1 MIRILTVHIWALLR
15 GKTRIHQSI
24 CSIGSLKHSL
34 SIYLISLSNRP
45 KEQRPMRHC
54 PKVASRLVH
63 ITGRNNA
70 LLAWIRAKHLQFGV
84 SEF

>member
-1 MIRILTVHIWALLR
+1 MIRIPTAHTWALLR

-24 CSIGSLKHSL
+24 CSIGSLKHSV
-34 SIYLISLSNRP
+34 SIYLSSLSNRP

-54 PKVASRLVH
+54 PKVVSRLVH
-63 ITGRNNA
+63 ITGRNSA
-70 LLAWIRAKHLQFGV
+70 LLALVRGKHLQFGV